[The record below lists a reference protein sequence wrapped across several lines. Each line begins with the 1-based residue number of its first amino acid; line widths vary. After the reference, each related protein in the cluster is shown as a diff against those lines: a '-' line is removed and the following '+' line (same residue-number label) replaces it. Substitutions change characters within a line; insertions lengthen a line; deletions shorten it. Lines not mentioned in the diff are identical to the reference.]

1 MDKLVSIITP
11 TYNSEKFI
19 SATIQSVQNQTYPTW
34 ELIIIDDC
42 STDKTVEII
51 NRVVKSDSRI
61 KLHSLTKN
69 EGTGIARNIGVA
81 NSKGTYISFLDS
93 DDLWKPNKLEMQLNF
108 MRENDL
114 AFTFSFYECIDENGN
129 HLNIRKEAPSL
140 TTYKKLF
147 FCNYIGNSTAIYN
160 ADVLGKIPINKIRKR
175 QDWMLWLTIVKKIKV
190 AQPVPDVLAYYRIR
204 KNSISSSKIDLL
216 KFNFNVYHKFHKMN
230 YFVSLGCTLIFI
242 FTQLLIKPSYSKKSS
257 ISSI

>member
-1 MDKLVSIITP
+1 MDNLVSIITP

-19 SATIQSVQNQTYPTW
+19 SATIQSVQDQTYPNW

-42 STDKTVEII
+42 SADKTMEII
-51 NRVVKSDSRI
+51 NEAIKLDSRI

-69 EGTGIARNIGVA
+69 EGTGAARNIGVA
-81 NSKGTYISFLDS
+81 ASKGSYISFLDS
-93 DDLWKPNKLEMQLNF
+93 DDLWMPNKLERELDF
-108 MRENDL
+108 MRENNL

-129 HLNIRKEAPSL
+129 HLNIRKEAPSP

-160 ADVLGKIPINKIRKR
+160 ADLLGKIPINKIRKR

-190 AQPVPDVLAYYRIR
+190 ARPVPEVLAYYRIR

-216 KFNFNVYHKFHKMN
+216 KFNFDVYHKFHKMN
-230 YFVSLGCTLIFI
+230 YFASLGSLMIFV
-242 FTQLLIKPSYSKKSS
+242 FNQLLIKPRYSKKQ
-257 ISSI
+257 

>member
-1 MDKLVSIITP
+1 MDNLVSIITP

-19 SATIQSVQNQTYPTW
+19 SATIQSVQNQTYSNW

-51 NRVVKSDSRI
+51 NNIIKLDDRV

-69 EGTGIARNIGVA
+69 EGTGVARNFGIA
-81 NSKGTYISFLDS
+81 NSNGSYISFLDS
-93 DDLWKPNKLEMQLNF
+93 DDLWKPNKLERQLNF
-108 MRENDL
+108 MKENNL
-114 AFTFSFYECIDENGN
+114 AFTFSFYECMDENGIN
-129 HLNIRKEAPSL
+129 LNIKKEAPNL

-160 ADVLGKIPINKIRKR
+160 ATILGKIPINKIRKR

-190 AQPVPDVLAYYRIR
+190 AQPVPEVLAYYRIR
-204 KNSISSSKIDLL
+204 KDSISSSKIELL

-230 YFVSLGCTLIFI
+230 YFASLGCTLLFI
-242 FTQLLIKPSYSKKSS
+242 FTQLIIKPSYSKKVLKSK
-257 ISSI
+257 